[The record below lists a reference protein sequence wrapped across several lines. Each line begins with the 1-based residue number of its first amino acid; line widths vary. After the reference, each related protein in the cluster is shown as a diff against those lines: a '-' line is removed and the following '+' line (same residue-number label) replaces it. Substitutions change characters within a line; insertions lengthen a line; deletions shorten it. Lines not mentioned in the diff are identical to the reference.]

1 MDYGELLYKAQ
12 EITKSSSKK
21 EVRCYKTE
29 FAPPK
34 KLERSKVSSENIKK
48 FLARKEAEEKK
59 KREDALKKKEEL
71 LALRS
76 QDKKA
81 QRRVQVMLKSTKSA
95 NKSVMEDAIDNVN
108 TAVTLGGFKQCDE
121 DDYGYVSQ
129 EASAFYNKLLNK
141 YEKMPN
147 EPSIF
152 SKPKKEVKDLNAAK
166 DRVKA
171 ALQKEAEEEMMPHK
185 RKKRK
190 LDSNGVESEEPEV
203 INEPEK
209 EVKPD
214 KAETKPKRKIV
225 APPPLKFDQLLQI
238 AEKKQ
243 FEPIIIDESKLKKE
257 PERLMTKKEKMEYE
271 RDEVRKHIKKKNP
284 NGVSNGIKDSDAKHK
299 DGKEKDSRDKESKD
313 KDSKDKDSK
322 DKDKKETHLK
332 KGIKS
337 SSEQSDKNLNNHDRT
352 VKNDLDSKKDIRPKL
367 DSQKNAQ
374 NVKDKLTSDQL
385 MERLKKNPSVWAK
398 NLSSQNIKLQE
409 KKKISDSNK
418 PKILHNGV
426 HVKNGLKPIL
436 KNNLDSTKNSKVK
449 EVAFKEKEL
458 SDIDKQLELLKL
470 KKEMLAEKTRL
481 KKMELLK
488 MKYASSK
495 GKKISQERKPVQSK
509 RRIGSDSE
517 EEDSELEDFIDDDT
531 VEDGSDYSKY
541 ISEIFGYDKSKYLNY
556 EEDDDDECMESNFA
570 QQMRE
575 EYVST
580 KIGIMEDL
588 EDIRKEQEEKARKK
602 QKLKKK

>member
-12 EITKSSSKK
+12 EINKSSARK

-59 KREDALKKKEEL
+59 KQEDALKKKEEL

-190 LDSNGVESEEPEV
+190 LDSNGAECEEPEGAS
-203 INEPEK
+203 NESEK
-209 EVKPD
+209 EVKPE
-214 KAETKPKRKIV
+214 KVENKPKRKIV

-243 FEPIIIDESKLKKE
+243 FEPIMIDESKLKKE
-257 PERLMTKKEKMEYE
+257 PERLLTKKEKMELE
-271 RDEVRKHIKKKNP
+271 RDEVRKLIKKKVLTVYQMVLKIVILNIKIAKT
-284 NGVSNGIKDSDAKHK
+284 GIEKTKIAKIK
-299 DGKEKDSRDKESKD
+299 I
-313 KDSKDKDSK
+313 
-322 DKDKKETHLK
+322 KETKIAK
-332 KGIKS
+332 K
-337 SSEQSDKNLNNHDRT
+337 
-352 VKNDLDSKKDIRPKL
+352 
-367 DSQKNAQ
+367 
-374 NVKDKLTSDQL
+374 
-385 MERLKKNPSVWAK
+385 
-398 NLSSQNIKLQE
+398 
-409 KKKISDSNK
+409 
-418 PKILHNGV
+418 
-426 HVKNGLKPIL
+426 
-436 KNNLDSTKNSKVK
+436 
-449 EVAFKEKEL
+449 
-458 SDIDKQLELLKL
+458 
-470 KKEMLAEKTRL
+470 
-481 KKMELLK
+481 
-488 MKYASSK
+488 
-495 GKKISQERKPVQSK
+495 
-509 RRIGSDSE
+509 
-517 EEDSELEDFIDDDT
+517 
-531 VEDGSDYSKY
+531 
-541 ISEIFGYDKSKYLNY
+541 
-556 EEDDDDECMESNFA
+556 CM
-570 QQMRE
+570 
-575 EYVST
+575 
-580 KIGIMEDL
+580 
-588 EDIRKEQEEKARKK
+588 
-602 QKLKKK
+602 

>member
-1 MDYGELLYKAQ
+1 
-12 EITKSSSKK
+12 
-21 EVRCYKTE
+21 
-29 FAPPK
+29 
-34 KLERSKVSSENIKK
+34 
-48 FLARKEAEEKK
+48 
-59 KREDALKKKEEL
+59 
-71 LALRS
+71 
-76 QDKKA
+76 
-81 QRRVQVMLKSTKSA
+81 MLKSTKSA

-190 LDSNGVESEEPEV
+190 LDSNGTEGEEAEV
-203 INEPEK
+203 VNEPEK
-209 EVKPD
+209 EVKPE
-214 KAETKPKRKIV
+214 KSETKPKRKII

-243 FEPIIIDESKLKKE
+243 FEPIIIDENKLKKE
-257 PERLMTKKEKMEYE
+257 PERLMTKKEKMEFE
-271 RDEVRKHIKKKNP
+271 RDEVRKLIKKKNP
-284 NGVSNGIKDSDAKHK
+284 SGVTNGVKDNDVKHK
-299 DGKEKDSRDKESKD
+299 DNKDKDIKEKDNKD
-313 KDSKDKDSK
+313 KDNKEKDNKDKDN
-322 DKDKKETHLK
+322 KETHVK
-332 KGIKS
+332 KGVKR
-337 SSEQSDKNLNNHDRT
+337 SSEHLDKNLTNHERP
-352 VKNDLDSKKDIRPKL
+352 VKNGLDIKKDIRPKS
-367 DSQKNAQ
+367 DSQKNSQ
-374 NVKDKLTSDQL
+374 NIKEKLSGDQL
-385 MERLKKNPSVWAK
+385 MERLKKNPTVWAK
-398 NLSSQNIKLQE
+398 NLPGQNNKSQE
-409 KKKISDSNK
+409 KKKTNDSNK
-418 PKILHNGV
+418 LKIASTTSN
-426 HVKNGLKPIL
+426 VKNGLKPIL
-436 KNNLDSTKNSKVK
+436 KNNLDSSKNGKVK

-488 MKYASSK
+488 MKYASK
-495 GKKISQERKPVQSK
+495 GKKLSQERKPVQSR

-541 ISEIFGYDKSKYLNY
+541 ISEIFGYDKSKYLN
-556 EEDDDDECMESNFA
+556 DDDEDECMESNFA

-602 QKLKKK
+602 QKMKKK